1 MNRLA
6 LLAAVGA
13 SVSGCQ
19 EAVPAQEPAPARQSA
34 RQGAPSVVWAV
45 GDGADGGGE
54 AKRVARTIR
63 RDRPARFLYLG
74 DVYERGTPAE
84 FRRNYTSVYGALNPI
99 TAPTPGNHEW
109 GNRRTGYL
117 PYWRR
122 AKRRRQPSY
131 YRFALAGWD
140 VLSLNSETAHGRGS
154 RQQRWLARAV
164 RRPGTCRL
172 AFMHRPYRSAGLHG
186 DTRSLAALWRTL
198 RGHAR
203 LVLSGHDHD
212 MQRLRRRDG
221 LTQYVSGAGGR
232 ERYPLDPL
240 DRRVAF
246 GRSDRFGAL
255 RIELR
260 AGAAKLEFRSA
271 TGAVLDRSEV
281 RCRPLSG

>member
-1 MNRLA
+1 MRLLA
-6 LLAAVGA
+6 LLAAIGA
-13 SVSGCQ
+13 RAAGCQ
-19 EAVPAQEPAPARQSA
+19 ESAAPAQEPAEQA
-34 RQGAPSVVWAV
+34 APNVVWAV
-45 GDGADGGGE
+45 GDGADGSRQS
-54 AKRVARTIR
+54 KQVARMIA

-74 DVYERGTPAE
+74 DVYERGTAAE
-84 FRRNYTSVYGALNPI
+84 FRRNYSSVYGALNRI

-122 AKRRRQPSY
+122 VKGRSQPGY
-131 YRFALAGWD
+131 YRFRLAGWD
-140 VLSLNSETAHGRGS
+140 LLSLNSETAHGRGS
-154 RQQRWLARAV
+154 RQQRWLTRAV
-164 RRPGTCRL
+164 RGRGTCRL
-172 AFMHRPYRSAGLHG
+172 AFMHRPYQSAGLHG
-186 DTRSLAALWRTL
+186 DTRSLGALWRTL

-212 MQRLRRRDG
+212 MQRLRRSDG

-232 ERYPLDPL
+232 GRYPLDTA

-246 GRSDRFGAL
+246 GRDDRFGAL

-260 AGAAKLEFRSA
+260 ADRAKLEFRSA
-271 TGAVLDRSEV
+271 TGAVLDRSQV